1 MLHDD
6 DDDNRREP
14 WTNQEV
20 VSIIILI
27 FVLVNFLQL
36 VFQISSKELP
46 ILKLVTLV
54 NLEHPKCVPRVRQIN
69 SSRLSPR
76 AVYSLTWRDHVE
88 FIIYN
93 NSIEFIE

>member
-1 MLHDD
+1 MLHDDD

-20 VSIIILI
+20 ISIIILSI

-36 VFQISSKELP
+36 VFQTSSKEFP

-54 NLEHPKCVPRVRQIN
+54 NLEQVNDPECGCATCTPN
-69 SSRLSPR
+69 
-76 AVYSLTWRDHVE
+76 A
-88 FIIYN
+88 
-93 NSIEFIE
+93 

>member
-36 VFQISSKELP
+36 VFQTSSKELP

-54 NLEHPKCVPRVRQIN
+54 NLEHPKCDCATCTPNKLESIVATCGVLFDMAR
-69 SSRLSPR
+69 SR
-76 AVYSLTWRDHVE
+76 
-88 FIIYN
+88 
-93 NSIEFIE
+93 

>member
-6 DDDNRREP
+6 DDDNRRES

-20 VSIIILI
+20 VSIIILSI

-36 VFQISSKELP
+36 VFQTSSKELP

-54 NLEHPKCVPRVRQIN
+54 NLEHPKCDCATCTPNKLESIVATCGVLFDMAR
-69 SSRLSPR
+69 SR
-76 AVYSLTWRDHVE
+76 
-88 FIIYN
+88 
-93 NSIEFIE
+93 

>member
-6 DDDNRREP
+6 DDDNRREL

-36 VFQISSKELP
+36 VFQTSSKELP

-54 NLEHPKCVPRVRQIN
+54 NLEHPKCDCATCTPNKLESIVATCGVLFDMAR
-69 SSRLSPR
+69 SR
-76 AVYSLTWRDHVE
+76 
-88 FIIYN
+88 
-93 NSIEFIE
+93 

>member
-20 VSIIILI
+20 VSIIILSI
-27 FVLVNFLQL
+27 FVNFQQL
-36 VFQISSKELP
+36 VFQTSSKKFP

-54 NLEHPKCVPRVRQIN
+54 NLEHPKCDSATCTPNKLESIVATCGVLFDMAR
-69 SSRLSPR
+69 SR
-76 AVYSLTWRDHVE
+76 
-88 FIIYN
+88 
-93 NSIEFIE
+93 

>member
-1 MLHDD
+1 MLHDDD

-20 VSIIILI
+20 VSIIILSI
-27 FVLVNFLQL
+27 FVNFQQL
-36 VFQISSKELP
+36 VFQTSSKELP
-46 ILKLVTLV
+46 ILKLVILV

>member
-20 VSIIILI
+20 VSIIILSI

-36 VFQISSKELP
+36 VFQISSKEFP

-54 NLEHPKCVPRVRQIN
+54 NLEHPKCDCATCTPNKLESIVATCGVLFDMAR
-69 SSRLSPR
+69 SR
-76 AVYSLTWRDHVE
+76 
-88 FIIYN
+88 
-93 NSIEFIE
+93 